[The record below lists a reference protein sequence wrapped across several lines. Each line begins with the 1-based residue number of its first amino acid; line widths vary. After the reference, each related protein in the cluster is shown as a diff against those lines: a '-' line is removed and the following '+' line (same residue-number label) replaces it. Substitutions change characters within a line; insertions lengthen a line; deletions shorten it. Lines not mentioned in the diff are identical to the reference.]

1 MSFELLH
8 AAADSN
14 RWAAILPEVSLGC
27 LALLLLALEMLLPR
41 AAHRAIP
48 AVAIAGQLVVL
59 LGVLASFCSSGA
71 CGLASYLGSETFN
84 GLLLHTRDGQLMR
97 VFFLLT
103 SLLVSVLGVVSL
115 ARRQLPRIEFFH
127 IVIVISAALMLLA
140 QSNHFVMLF
149 VALEA
154 VTVGFY
160 ILVSYFRTSALSLEA
175 GLKYL
180 ITGALSSGLLLF
192 GIVLLYGVSGNPLL
206 IGSTENGM
214 HFGELRDFLAANP
227 DNFLASLGVVL
238 VLSGVCFK
246 IGAFPFQIWIPDVY
260 QGAPTPVAAYLAVGS
275 KAAGFAILLTLV
287 HTAFAPYAGLVVPV
301 LTVLAVL
308 TLVFGNLAALTQHNV
323 KRLIGLSGVS
333 HAGFLLL
340 GVVASL
346 HTSATSADASAAA
359 IGAVQ
364 FYLFGYLIASFAVFG
379 VMTQLARK
387 DGADADATQDLA
399 DYAGLAKSQPFL
411 ALVLAIGLGS
421 LAGIPPLVGF
431 MGKLFI
437 FISAF
442 QAELYGLLAV
452 AVIGVVVSIYYYFGW
467 IRAAFFG
474 EQSPTDLSAV
484 PLVGGPAAQTA
495 PSWSIEFEED
505 SAQGRLPAE
514 PALPDCA
521 SCFVPKLVMGLLAA
535 ATVFFGFYQG
545 ALGDWLLSR

>member
-1 MSFELLH
+1 MSFDLLH

-27 LALLLLALEMLLPR
+27 LALLLLALEMVLPR
-41 AAHRAIP
+41 AAQRAIP
-48 AVAIAGQLVVL
+48 VVAIAGQAVL
-59 LGVLASFCSSGA
+59 LGLVLASFCCASAGA
-71 CGLASYLGSETFN
+71 SCGLASYLGTETFN
-84 GLLLHTRDGQLMR
+84 GLLLHTRDGQFMR
-97 VFFLLT
+97 VFFLAT
-103 SLLVSVLGVVSL
+103 SLLVSVLGAVSL
-115 ARRQLPRIEFFH
+115 ARRQLPRVEFFH
-127 IVIVISAALMLLA
+127 IVLVIGAALMLLA

-149 VALEA
+149 VALET

-206 IGSTENGM
+206 VGSTENGM

-227 DNFLASLGVVL
+227 NNFLASLGIVL

-260 QGAPTPVAAYLAVGS
+260 QGAPTPVTAYLAVGS
-275 KAAGFAILLTLV
+275 KTAGFAILLTLV
-287 HTAFAPYAGLVVPV
+287 HTAFAPYAGLVISV
-301 LTVLAVL
+301 LTVLAAL
-308 TLVFGNLAALTQHNV
+308 TLIFGNLAALTQHNV

-346 HTSATSADASAAA
+346 HNASA

-364 FYLFGYLIASFAVFG
+364 FYLGGYLLASFAVFG
-379 VMTQLARK
+379 VMTQLARAGGGQRE
-387 DGADADATQDLA
+387 GADADATQELA
-399 DYAGLAKSQPFL
+399 DYAGLAKTQPFL

-437 FISAF
+437 FINAF

-452 AVIGVVVSIYYYFGW
+452 AVLGVVVSIYYYFGW

-474 EQSPTDLSAV
+474 DKVES
-484 PLVGGPAAQTA
+484 GA
-495 PSWSIEFEED
+495 PEASIEFEED
-505 SAQGRLPAE
+505 SAARNKSGCATGAAPCCSLKW
-514 PALPDCA
+514 AL
-521 SCFVPKLVMGLLAA
+521 GLLAA